1 LDDPVSCVLCRIGP
15 ITYWHILSFLFAVQ
29 EVNQNSRLLPNIT
42 LGYNIYDNLY
52 SARMTCDVMLD
63 LLSTGQANIPNYYC
77 GQWNKLLALI
87 EGAESDISHDIS
99 TMSSIYKLPQVS
111 YGFVSH
117 TLHDKTHFPF
127 ISRMVPKEEHQYLGI
142 VQLLLHFK
150 WMWIGLIAPDTDNG
164 ERFLRTFT
172 PVLIRNAICPA
183 FSQRIPVLSTERAVF
198 PFEIMHQWNK
208 VNVSVYYGEIRS
220 FFSTV
225 LNLQRLASM
234 YVKPIMGKVWI
245 TTALWD
251 LMLTLSYQVLSS
263 QHVNS
268 FFSFLIRVNQRAN
281 YDDPETLFS
290 GMHQFG
296 REAFHCSHY
305 KHLFS
310 VKERTRCR
318 EKGTLEYLP
327 EAIVGKILSL
337 DGYSIYNLVQA
348 VARALD
354 AAHSSRPK
362 RRVVEGGHELEQQR
376 VQAWQRSYTIIK
388 FTNGTR
394 PSRKDEKVLKTS
406 DNQDVPKKE
415 QNVDAMRSLL
425 NRDQQLAIRMFAK
438 KMGIT
443 KSIVHEIVT
452 QNLNMRKVCAKL
464 VPKNLSPDQ
473 KGHRQLVCQDLLA
486 PLEKEPDFLSRLH
499 PFLGTPHFYNTS
511 MDGVYL
517 DEKGDLAAQFDTV
530 NWVAFP
536 NKSFWSVKFGSL
548 NRQGSSNI
556 KFTIDQDAMMWS
568 RKFNQTLP
576 PSRCTKS
583 CRPGSAR
590 VIQEEKPLCCYTC
603 SSCAEGTISSQEDAE
618 HCTKCPEVQHP
629 NRDQDQCIPKD
640 ITFLSYEEYLGII
653 LASLA
658 LFLSLITSFVFAI
671 FIKYLETPIVKAN
684 NRDLS
689 YILLISLLLSFL
701 TSFLFIGQPR
711 QMTCL
716 LRQMAFS
723 IIFSLA
729 VASVLAKTIMVVL
742 AFLATKPGNRVR
754 GWLGKSLANSIVI
767 SCCSIQVVICSIWL
781 GTSPPFPDSDNHSQ
795 AGQIILQCNEGSV
808 AMFYTGLGYMGFL
821 AAVCFTVAFLARK
834 LPGAF
839 NEAKLITFSMLVF
852 CSVWV
857 SFIPTYL
864 STRGKYMVAVQVF
877 SILASSTGLLGCIFL
892 PKCYI
897 ILVRPDLN
905 TKEHLTTKDSI

>member
-1 LDDPVSCVLCRIGP
+1 HLSKFLGRSARLLFQGINVPMIRSRDLYSQRP

-376 VQAWQRSYTIIK
+376 VQAWQVLLSDHGDPYAFLDPVVIK
-388 FTNGTR
+388 PDT
-394 PSRKDEKVLKTS
+394 
-406 DNQDVPKKE
+406 VPW
-415 QNVDAMRSLL
+415 
-425 NRDQQLAIRMFAK
+425 
-438 KMGIT
+438 
-443 KSIVHEIVT
+443 
-452 QNLNMRKVCAKL
+452 
-464 VPKNLSPDQ
+464 NLSTS
-473 KGHRQLVCQDLLA
+473 V
-486 PLEKEPDFLSRLH
+486 PLCTGSTSI
-499 PFLGTPHFYNTS
+499 PFL
-511 MDGVYL
+511 MLLV
-517 DEKGDLAAQFDTV
+517 
-530 NWVAFP
+530 
-536 NKSFWSVKFGSL
+536 SL
-548 NRQGSSNI
+548 
-556 KFTIDQDAMMWS
+556 
-568 RKFNQTLP
+568 
-576 PSRCTKS
+576 
-583 CRPGSAR
+583 
-590 VIQEEKPLCCYTC
+590 EKPLCCYTC